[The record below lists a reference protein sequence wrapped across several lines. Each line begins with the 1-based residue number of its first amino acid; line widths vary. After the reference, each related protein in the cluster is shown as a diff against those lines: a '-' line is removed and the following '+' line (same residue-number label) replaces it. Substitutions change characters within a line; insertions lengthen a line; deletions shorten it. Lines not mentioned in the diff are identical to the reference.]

1 MFSTP
6 YALAVRIYGDFKTR
20 STTKALKQ
28 IYLCC
33 YCNDTVKLT
42 EYFDVSLRLPFF
54 AAHTWHISVIYT
66 FASFYFFLFLTAIAI
81 LHILLTHIRKKLLSC
96 WPAFFLNLFFM
107 LIHVPR
113 LIYTSLWFNKIYH
126 YYYYCFIL
134 FEIYHHFGL

>member
-1 MFSTP
+1 MQLEINKTNLNTANNCNIPNDIQIRQCHFAYFAFALFHYRQPSNRFSVAFIELVFVFFLVFFLFFNLMFSTP

-54 AAHTWHISVIYT
+54 AAHT
-66 FASFYFFLFLTAIAI
+66 
-81 LHILLTHIRKKLLSC
+81 
-96 WPAFFLNLFFM
+96 
-107 LIHVPR
+107 
-113 LIYTSLWFNKIYH
+113 
-126 YYYYCFIL
+126 
-134 FEIYHHFGL
+134 